1 MGGPIDIAQRRW
13 QWVIHDHDHDHLVIK
28 VRCMDLPDSDWGD
41 FNCLRA
47 VDSSSLIYHNF
58 TCPGAN
64 FTYPAKFWVARA
76 DWSPIIF
83 NSSPGPPN
91 AAFMSQVS
99 IGSDNG
105 LSPFSAPSHC
115 LNQCWIIVNWTL
127 RNKLQWNLNQNTKL
141 FIHKNASE
149 NVGCEMAAILS
160 RGRWVKHCITYHL
173 TMVTY
178 YLIVGKLA
186 VSPSW
191 WPPQGEVKW

>member
-41 FNCLRA
+41 FNCLCA

-83 NSSPGPPN
+83 NSSPPPQCCIYESGQHW
-91 AAFMSQVS
+91 F

-115 LNQCWIIVNWTL
+115 LNQCWCSIEPLGTNFSEIWI
-127 RNKLQWNLNQNTKL
+127 KIQNFS
-141 FIHKNASE
+141 FIK
-149 NVGCEMAAILS
+149 MQ
-160 RGRWVKHCITYHL
+160 VK
-173 TMVTY
+173 M
-178 YLIVGKLA
+178 LA
-186 VSPSW
+186 V
-191 WPPQGEVKW
+191 KWRPFCRGGDELNTV